1 LRKIIDKIE
10 KSSKEAMH
18 FKRDI
23 TTEVNKALE
32 KQITK
37 LKDDWMKEMEV
48 NIDKSLKK
56 DLK

>member
-1 LRKIIDKIE
+1 
-10 KSSKEAMH
+10 M
-18 FKRDI
+18 
-23 TTEVNKALE
+23 TEVNKALE
-32 KQITK
+32 KQITE